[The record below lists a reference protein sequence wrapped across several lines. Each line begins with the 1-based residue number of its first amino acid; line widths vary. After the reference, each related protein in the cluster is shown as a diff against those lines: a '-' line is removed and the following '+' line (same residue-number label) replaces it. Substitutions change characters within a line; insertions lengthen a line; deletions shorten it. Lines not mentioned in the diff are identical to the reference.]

1 LRLYAFK
8 ENSMRSYF
16 IAGNW
21 KMHKTIHE
29 SVALASELVVKLAGC
44 KEKVM
49 IAPAFTAL
57 AEVAKVLAGTNI
69 LLGAQN
75 MGPEEQGAHTGEVS
89 VLMLKDIGVKVVI
102 LGHSERRHSYL
113 ETDALV
119 NRKVLLALSHGLEVI
134 LCVGETLEER
144 ESGRLEIVLAT
155 QLREGLSGVTEAN
168 LGKVTIAYEP
178 VWAIGTGKTATPEDA
193 DAVHAYC
200 RNVIASLYGGE
211 QAKTIII
218 QYGGSVKADNAAALM
233 AKSNIDG
240 ALVGGASLKVESFA
254 PIACFR

>member
-1 LRLYAFK
+1 
-8 ENSMRSYF
+8 MRSYF

-21 KMHKTIHE
+21 KMHKTAAE
-29 SVALASELVVKLAGC
+29 SAALASELREKLAGC

-49 IAPAFTAL
+49 VAPAFTAL
-57 AEVAKVLAGTNI
+57 SEVSKVLAGSSI

-89 VLMLKDIGVKVVI
+89 VLMLKDLGVKVVI
-102 LGHSERRHSYL
+102 LGHSERRHTYL
-113 ETDALV
+113 ETDELI
-119 NRKVLLALSHGLEVI
+119 NKKVLLALKHGLEVI

-144 ESGRLEIVLAT
+144 EAGRLEEVVGTQIEKGLASVPAEK
-155 QLREGLSGVTEAN
+155 LPM
-168 LGKVTIAYEP
+168 VTIAYEP

-200 RNVIASLYGGE
+200 RKVLAGMYGE
-211 QAKTIII
+211 EAARSMVI
-218 QYGGSVKADNAAALM
+218 QYGGSVKPDNAATLM
-233 AKSNIDG
+233 GMPNIDG
-240 ALVGGASLKVESFA
+240 ALVGGASLKADTFV

>member
-1 LRLYAFK
+1 
-8 ENSMRSYF
+8 MRSYF

-21 KMHKTIHE
+21 KMHQTVAE
-29 SVALASELVVKLAGC
+29 SVAPAADLKAKLAGC
-44 KEKVM
+44 GEKVM

-57 AEVAKVLAGTNI
+57 SEVAKVLAGSNI

-75 MGPEEQGAHTGEVS
+75 MGPEEQGAHTGEIS

-113 ETDALV
+113 ESDALINKKV
-119 NRKVLLALSHGLEVI
+119 NLALAHGLEVI

-144 ESGRLEIVLAT
+144 ESGRLESVLST
-155 QLREGLSGVTEAN
+155 QLREGLKGVASES
-168 LGKVTIAYEP
+168 LDKVTIAYEP

-193 DAVHAYC
+193 DSVHAYC
-200 RNVIASLYGGE
+200 RKVLASLYGE
-211 QAKTIII
+211 AKAKTMII
-218 QYGGSVKADNAAALM
+218 QYGGSVKADNAASLM
-233 AKSNIDG
+233 AKPNIDG